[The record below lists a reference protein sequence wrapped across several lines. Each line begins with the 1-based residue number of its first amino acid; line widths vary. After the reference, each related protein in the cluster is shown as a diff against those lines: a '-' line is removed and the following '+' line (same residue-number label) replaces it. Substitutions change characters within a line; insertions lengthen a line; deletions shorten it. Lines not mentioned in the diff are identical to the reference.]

1 MKLKLKHLLAD
12 LKEIPNLLS
21 LFRLMLVIPFY
32 FVLIRLHEDN
42 EYRVITIGLIFVAFI
57 TDILD
62 GYVARRNNM
71 ITETGKIIDPL
82 ADKTLVIFIIT
93 QLYLQNLILSFYFWV
108 IIIRDLFIFFGGIII
123 SAKIGKV
130 LPSNIIGKLTVLT
143 IGVFI
148 IITILGL
155 ETNNIFY
162 HIFFYLSIILSFLSV
177 IIYLIRA
184 IEAIR

>member
-1 MKLKLKHLLAD
+1 MKLKLKYLLAD
-12 LKEIPNLLS
+12 LNKLPNLLS

-32 FVLIRLHEDN
+32 FTITRLNDDYI
-42 EYRVITIGLIFVAFI
+42 YRIFTISLIFLAFI

-62 GYVARRNNM
+62 GYLARRKNM
-71 ITETGKIIDPL
+71 ITEMGKIIDPL
-82 ADKTLVIFIIT
+82 ADKVLVIFIVT
-93 QLYLQNLILSFYFWV
+93 HLYLQGLILGFYYWV
-108 IIIRDLFIFFGGIII
+108 IIVRDIFIFIGGIFL
-123 SAKIGKV
+123 STKIGKV
-130 LPSNIIGKLTVLT
+130 LPSNTIGKLTVFT

-155 ETNNIFY
+155 QTDNIFY

-177 IIYLIRA
+177 VVYLIRA